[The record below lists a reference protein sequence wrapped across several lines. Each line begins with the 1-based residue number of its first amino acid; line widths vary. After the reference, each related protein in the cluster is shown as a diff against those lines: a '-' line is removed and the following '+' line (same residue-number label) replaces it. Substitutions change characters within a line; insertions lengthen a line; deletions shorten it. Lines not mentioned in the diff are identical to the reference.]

1 MKIDARLFPLA
12 LHGALGN
19 AFHPGNLGK
28 GEAAEKAQVD
38 ELGESGVA
46 FGELIERFADTRE
59 FLVVGNVI
67 CIRTERGDLK
77 LATAFLRPAIPRVVD
92 DQAAHDARR
101 IAHESRL
108 VGEADAVVARHINVG
123 LMEECGRADRDWQTD
138 VSQFAFGQTMQL
150 GIERGEERFRGGP
163 VAAISCGNQRC
174 DG

>member
-1 MKIDARLFPLA
+1 MKIDSRLFPLA
-12 LHGALGN
+12 LYGPLGDS
-19 AFHPGNLGK
+19 FHSGNLGK
-28 GEAAEKAQVD
+28 GEAAEKVEVD
-38 ELGESGVA
+38 DLGETSVV
-46 FGELIERFADTRE
+46 FSELIEGLANLSE
-59 FLVVGNVI
+59 FPVVRNIVGI
-67 CIRTERGDLK
+67 WAQRGDLK
-77 LATAFLRPAIPRVVD
+77 QAAAFLRTAIPRVID
-92 DQAAHDARR
+92 NETAHDARR

-163 VAAISCGNQRC
+163 VAAISRGNQRC